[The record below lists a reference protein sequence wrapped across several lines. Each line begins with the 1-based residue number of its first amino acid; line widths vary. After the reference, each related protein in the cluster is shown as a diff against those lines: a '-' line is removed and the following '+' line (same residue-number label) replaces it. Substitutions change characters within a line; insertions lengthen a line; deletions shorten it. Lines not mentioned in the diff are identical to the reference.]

1 MYMPLYI
8 SSTSTVS
15 KTNSNNYKSVKNNLT
30 ENKIVKAALCKMF
43 IYFSIFYFNYSLK
56 LFNNTILFLLC
67 YFNKMVL
74 FTVFPHVFYRI
85 IYIF

>member
-1 MYMPLYI
+1 M

-15 KTNSNNYKSVKNNLT
+15 KTNSNNYKSVNELT
-30 ENKIVKAALCKMF
+30 ENKIVKAAMCKMF

-56 LFNNTILFLLC
+56 LFYNTILFLLC

-74 FTVFPHVFYRI
+74 FTVFPHVFYHI
-85 IYIF
+85 IYIL